1 MAYSLFSR
9 AAQPAAAYEQS
20 PQFAGGKFRNA
31 APRHALGAL
40 KTLQV
45 MWRFATGKPDDSVP
59 RQPVPVYAVMR
70 SDLLAAPDLSLW
82 RLGHSTL
89 LFKINGQF
97 WLTDPVFSERAS
109 PFQFLG
115 PKRFHAPPITID
127 ELPPITGVI
136 LSHDHYDH
144 LDYAAIQKL
153 APKVE
158 HFITPLGVGDRLIG
172 WGVPTAKVQQLD
184 WWQGTTIGGLQLVAT
199 PAQHFS
205 GRGLSDGNSTLWASW
220 VLIAGQGADQVR
232 VFFSGDTG
240 YFDGFKAI
248 GERFGP
254 FDLTLIETGAY
265 NADWPDIHMH
275 PEESLQAHLD
285 VQGRH
290 LFPIHNGTFD
300 LSLHPWVE
308 PFERITALAAAAQVP
323 LVAPI
328 MGERLDTRA
337 PALSTHWWR
346 KVEPQAVVQTEGLGR
361 ALARQ
366 PGAW

>member
-9 AAQPAAAYEQS
+9 AAQPVAAYEQS
-20 PQFAGGKFRNA
+20 PQFAGGKFRNV

-40 KTLQV
+40 KTLEV

-59 RQPVPVYAVMR
+59 RQPVPVYVVMR

-127 ELPPITGVI
+127 ELPPITGAI

-172 WGVPTAKVQQLD
+172 WGVPADKVQQLD
-184 WWQGTTIGGLQLVAT
+184 WWQGTTIGGLHAGGGSAGAAGGAHHGRAAGHSRTRAVHALVAQGG
-199 PAQHFS
+199 AAS
-205 GRGLSDGNSTLWASW
+205 CGSDGGPWHGPGPA
-220 VLIAGQGADQVR
+220 ARR
-232 VFFSGDTG
+232 V
-240 YFDGFKAI
+240 
-248 GERFGP
+248 
-254 FDLTLIETGAY
+254 
-265 NADWPDIHMH
+265 
-275 PEESLQAHLD
+275 
-285 VQGRH
+285 V
-290 LFPIHNGTFD
+290 
-300 LSLHPWVE
+300 
-308 PFERITALAAAAQVP
+308 
-323 LVAPI
+323 
-328 MGERLDTRA
+328 
-337 PALSTHWWR
+337 THQR
-346 KVEPQAVVQTEGLGR
+346 PHHR
-361 ALARQ
+361 
-366 PGAW
+366 

>member
-1 MAYSLFSR
+1 MNYTVQCNFYVADPVSISIVPRRRLLPALCVAFVVLIAMAYSLFSR

-40 KTLQV
+40 KTLEV

-70 SDLLAAPDLSLW
+70 SDLLAAPDMSLW

-115 PKRFHAPPITID
+115 PKRFYAPPITID

-158 HFITPLGVGDRLIG
+158 HFITPLGVGDRLIA
-172 WGVPTAKVQQLD
+172 WGVPLSLAVLAFNI
-184 WWQGTTIGGLQLVAT
+184 WGG
-199 PAQHFS
+199 
-205 GRGLSDGNSTLWASW
+205 AS
-220 VLIAGQGADQVR
+220 
-232 VFFSGDTG
+232 
-240 YFDGFKAI
+240 
-248 GERFGP
+248 
-254 FDLTLIETGAY
+254 TGA
-265 NADWPDIHMH
+265 AGW
-275 PEESLQAHLD
+275 A
-285 VQGRH
+285 
-290 LFPIHNGTFD
+290 LFCVTSSVMGLAQPAVGMSF
-300 LSLHPWVE
+300 
-308 PFERITALAAAAQVP
+308 RAALA
-323 LVAPI
+323 
-328 MGERLDTRA
+328 
-337 PALSTHWWR
+337 
-346 KVEPQAVVQTEGLGR
+346 GR
-361 ALARQ
+361 ALSAYNLVIFAGVFFAQ
-366 PGAW
+366 WSLGLLIDGFAALGLSPVVSFQAAMGVFLCCGMAAYAGFVGMKADNSPQ

>member
-1 MAYSLFSR
+1 M
-9 AAQPAAAYEQS
+9 AAYEQS
-20 PQFAGGKFRNA
+20 PQFAGGKFRNV

-40 KTLQV
+40 KTLEV

-158 HFITPLGVGDRLIG
+158 HFITPLGVGDRLIAWACRRPRCG
-172 WGVPTAKVQQLD
+172 SLTGGRAPPSAGCSWWPRLRSISRAVACRTA
-184 WWQGTTIGGLQLVAT
+184 
-199 PAQHFS
+199 
-205 GRGLSDGNSTLWASW
+205 
-220 VLIAGQGADQVR
+220 
-232 VFFSGDTG
+232 
-240 YFDGFKAI
+240 
-248 GERFGP
+248 
-254 FDLTLIETGAY
+254 
-265 NADWPDIHMH
+265 
-275 PEESLQAHLD
+275 
-285 VQGRH
+285 
-290 LFPIHNGTFD
+290 
-300 LSLHPWVE
+300 
-308 PFERITALAAAAQVP
+308 TALCGP
-323 LVAPI
+323 R
-328 MGERLDTRA
+328 GC
-337 PALSTHWWR
+337 
-346 KVEPQAVVQTEGLGR
+346 
-361 ALARQ
+361 
-366 PGAW
+366 

>member
-59 RQPVPVYAVMR
+59 REPVPVYAVMR

-115 PKRFHAPPITID
+115 PKRFHAPLITID

-158 HFITPLGVGDRLIG
+158 HFLTPLGVGDRLIG
-172 WGVPTAKVQQLD
+172 WGVPADKVL
-184 WWQGTTIGGLQLVAT
+184 TKSASSSVAT
-199 PAQHFS
+199 WATSTASRRLAS
-205 GRGLSDGNSTLWASW
+205 GS
-220 VLIAGQGADQVR
+220 VR
-232 VFFSGDTG
+232 S
-240 YFDGFKAI
+240 I
-248 GERFGP
+248 
-254 FDLTLIETGAY
+254 
-265 NADWPDIHMH
+265 
-275 PEESLQAHLD
+275 
-285 VQGRH
+285 
-290 LFPIHNGTFD
+290 
-300 LSLHPWVE
+300 
-308 PFERITALAAAAQVP
+308 
-323 LVAPI
+323 
-328 MGERLDTRA
+328 
-337 PALSTHWWR
+337 
-346 KVEPQAVVQTEGLGR
+346 
-361 ALARQ
+361 
-366 PGAW
+366 